1 MPLRRLP
8 PTEYRRH
15 IPCFMQI
22 SWLAHADLPSVSS
35 RYAAGGQRLL
45 RVGCT
50 ACAHRQL
57 SLTLHP
63 RPSRPPCS
71 TTTLKRPQPPV
82 LRYRLVMTIMSYS
95 HVPLLSCI
103 QIVDVGP

>member
-71 TTTLKRPQPPV
+71 TTNPQGTPATCFAISPCHDYYV
-82 LRYRLVMTIMSYS
+82 LFPCAPTIMYTNR
-95 HVPLLSCI
+95 
-103 QIVDVGP
+103 